1 MGDMTGTNNNQKR
14 TVFFISESTGITA
27 ETMGMSLLSQFPQ
40 IEFTYI
46 QRPFVDS
53 VEKVQRL
60 VDEINQLADSES
72 FRPLVFA
79 TMPEENI
86 NQLLQ
91 QAKCH
96 YYEVFESF
104 LDKIGKDLKAEP
116 VFESGLSHG
125 LVNEKVY
132 DSRIDALNFTL
143 KHDDAMVLK
152 TIGEADVIII
162 GLSRSG
168 KTPTSLYLALKFGI
182 KAANYPIT
190 EDDFE
195 RNELPAV
202 LLENR
207 DKIFATKIKAKRLHQ
222 IREKRM
228 PNSRYASLD
237 TCKDE
242 IKKAQDLYTKYN
254 LNPMDVTSQSIEEL
268 AAQIVR
274 KLHKTG
280 DLKKKLH
287 SWERKKAH

>member
-1 MGDMTGTNNNQKR
+1 MDDMTEAKNRQKR

-27 ETMGMSLLSQFPQ
+27 ETLGMSLLSQFPQ
-40 IEFTYI
+40 IEFNTI

-53 VEKVQRL
+53 VEKAQKL
-60 VDEINQLADSES
+60 VDEIKLLAQSEN
-72 FRPLVFA
+72 FQPLVFA
-79 TMPEENI
+79 TMPKGEI
-86 NQLLQ
+86 NTLLQ
-91 QAKCH
+91 RAQCH
-96 YYEVFESF
+96 YYEIFESF
-104 LDKIGKDLKAEP
+104 LDKIGKDLQAEP
-116 VFESGLSHG
+116 VLESGLSHG

-202 LLENR
+202 LLEHR
-207 DKIFATKIKAKRLHQ
+207 DKIFATKIKAKRLHR

-228 PNSRYASLD
+228 PNSRYASLQ

-242 IKKAQDLYTKYN
+242 IEKLDDLYAKYV
-254 LNPMDVTSQSIEEL
+254 LKPMDVTSQSIEEL

-274 KLHKTG
+274 KLHKSG
-280 DLKKKLH
+280 NLKKALH
-287 SWERKKAH
+287 SWERTKNQ